1 MPEHGT
7 AYLNTQDRDALIS
20 RWSEPHRK
28 YHDVRHLNQV
38 ISSLSVL
45 RSAGTPFD
53 EEAVQL
59 AAWFH
64 DSVYEI
70 GSPDN
75 EEKSASLAETMLT
88 GRACAPEVARLVRV
102 TATHTADICD
112 QNAAA
117 LCDADLSI
125 LASSPS
131 EYAAYNSSVRDEYSA
146 VEDDAYKAGRTTV
159 LNHLLDMDS
168 LYKTDY
174 GRAHWERRARENL
187 RDELAQLRG

>member
-70 GSPDN
+70 G
-75 EEKSASLAETMLT
+75 
-88 GRACAPEVARLVRV
+88 RLVRV

-131 EYAAYNSSVRDEYSA
+131 EYAAYHSSVRDEYSA

-174 GRAHWERRARENL
+174 GRTHWERRARENL
-187 RDELAQLRG
+187 RDELARLRG